1 MRSAVNILI
10 IIVSLVTS
18 AQSQDLNDYIREGKA
33 LTDRSKYAE
42 AINIYSEALKSH
54 SDYRL
59 YTGRALAFLESG
71 DVSAAV
77 EDYKLANGQSYGSG
91 FFGLT
96 ICSILRGDYEQAF
109 FYLRKHLDSEYRLP
123 RKRILLDKYIS
134 KLENKT
140 GWKDLWKN
148 DWYTQLEKATADVE
162 YYVSSGRGKEASGA
176 LAVVKNMY
184 AESAEVSY
192 LQGLVESSEN
202 NTKEAVEHLR
212 SAIEKDSKY
221 YPAWD
226 LFISELEKSGH
237 YYAAANASK
246 EAMEI
251 FPERTELILK
261 TSACLLKANDREGAG
276 KYAEIYLGLYPG
288 AEDANRQAG
297 LVASQRGEYSKA
309 LRYFSGNIENYPGKA
324 ECFTDRAGVYL
335 RLKSWDA
342 AIYDY
347 SMALDLSPRDADA
360 YYNKGLALMEK
371 GNNNKACYDFKMALR
386 YGNRKAAKMISKYC
400 IK

>member
-33 LTDRSKYAE
+33 FTDRSKYAE
-42 AINIYSEALKSH
+42 AINIYSEALKNH

-59 YTGRALAFLESG
+59 YTGRALAYLESG
-71 DVSAAV
+71 DVRAAV
-77 EDYKLANGQSYGSG
+77 EDYRLANGQSYGSG

-96 ICSILRGDYEQAF
+96 ICSVLIGDYEQAF

-148 DWYTQLEKATADVE
+148 DWYTQLEKATANVE
-162 YYVSSGRGKEASGA
+162 YYVSSGRSSEALRA
-176 LAVVKNMY
+176 LAGVKDMY

-192 LQGLVESSEN
+192 MQGLIASAEN
-202 NTKEAVEHLR
+202 NSQEAVDHLR
-212 SAIEKDSKY
+212 QAVERDRKY
-221 YPAWD
+221 FPAWELYID
-226 LFISELEKSGH
+226 ELISSGD
-237 YYAAANASK
+237 YYAAAIASE
-246 EAMEI
+246 EAI
-251 FPERTELILK
+251 DLFPGKTKLLLK
-261 TSACLLKANDREGAG
+261 ASGCLLKVNDREGAG
-276 KYAEIYLGLYPG
+276 KYAELYLDLYPD

-309 LRYFSGNIENYPGKA
+309 LRYYSGNIENYPGKA

-335 RLKSWDA
+335 KLKSWDA

-347 SMALDLSPRDADA
+347 SMALDLSPRNADA

-371 GNNNKACYDFKMALR
+371 GNHNKACYDFKMALR